1 MASATTAIPT
11 FPATWKKAK
20 PKLLRPRRL
29 QVSAHVGTVDRR
41 RRQRFPGI
49 DTRIHWDN
57 PEEGWIGGKTEA
69 KDEGEKKED
78 VRQMLNNLLKNT
90 HSYYELLG
98 VSAQADSD
106 EISSAYRRLSKECH
120 PDTTTLPVAA
130 AYDKFVHLQEAFNV
144 LSDEASRR
152 TYDDGLAKEVASRQA
167 EAMKLRLEDPFEQD
181 VRDWQSIPDMV
192 DRLGGRNMK
201 LSDQT
206 LSAISIDLV
215 AILVSICC
223 MIYALLFKETI

>member
-11 FPATWKKAK
+11 FPETWKKAK
-20 PKLLRPRRL
+20 PKILRPRRL
-29 QVSAHVGTVDRR
+29 LVCAHVGTVDRR
-41 RRQRFPGI
+41 RRQRFPGV

-57 PEEGWIGGKTEA
+57 QEEGWIGKREA

-78 VRQMLNNLLKNT
+78 VRQMLNNLLNNT

-120 PDTTTLPVAA
+120 PDTTKLPVGA
-130 AYDKFVHLQEAFNV
+130 AYDKFAHLQEAFNR
-144 LSDEASRR
+144 AAGRMI
-152 TYDDGLAKEVASRQA
+152 LAKEVASRQA

-181 VRDWQSIPDMV
+181 VRDWESIPDMV